1 MKFTMIR
8 RIAALGLILVLAAGI
23 PIQAS
28 SASTEKVTED
38 AASTKSLQEAQDE
51 KAQLEKALKEAQS
64 TIEDLRDS
72 KGDIESKVTELN
84 QQLIDI
90 SARITDL
97 ENQLTAKSEDI
108 QETKDELAGA
118 KEREAQQYADMKVRI
133 QFMYENGQTS
143 YLEALLSSRN
153 ISEFLNSADYIAQ
166 IQSYDRQKLT
176 EYQDTV
182 ESIVNLE
189 AQLEQEYTDLE
200 ALKSTVESNK
210 ATVAAMMRQKESELA
225 DISGDIED
233 AQSDADYYA
242 AEIQAQEELIA
253 AIKRAEAEKAAA
265 GVEEHPYTGG
275 AFRWPCPSST
285 RVTSDYGTRVSPMSG
300 ASSNHKGIDIGASA
314 GADIIA
320 AADGTVTAASYSS
333 AAGNYVMIDHGGGLY
348 TVYMHASS
356 LLVSPGQTV
365 SAGDVIAKV
374 GSTGISTGSHL
385 HFRRLFKWKLRQP
398 VELPGRLMEKV
409 HVGIDRNSL
418 SLDREFLH
426 ILLRI
431 AYRNEGNYGRT
442 KRKYAKRHD
451 RK

>member
-153 ISEFLNSADYIAQ
+153 SSEFLNSADYIAQ

-385 HFRRLFKWKLRQP
+385 HFG
-398 VELPGRLMEKV
+398 V
-409 HVGIDRNSL
+409 SL
-418 SLDREFLH
+418 NGSYVSPWSYL
-426 ILLRI
+426 
-431 AYRNEGNYGRT
+431 GG
-442 KRKYAKRHD
+442 
-451 RK
+451 

>member
-8 RIAALGLILVLAAGI
+8 RITALGLILVLAAGI

-38 AASTKSLQEAQDE
+38 DASTKSLQEAQDE
-51 KAQLEKALKEAQS
+51 KAQLEKALKEAQG
-64 TIEDLRDS
+64 TIEDLKDS

-133 QFMYENGQTS
+133 KFMYENGQTS

-385 HFRRLFKWKLRQP
+385 HFG
-398 VELPGRLMEKV
+398 V
-409 HVGIDRNSL
+409 SL
-418 SLDREFLH
+418 NGSYVSPWSYL
-426 ILLRI
+426 
-431 AYRNEGNYGRT
+431 GG
-442 KRKYAKRHD
+442 
-451 RK
+451 

>member
-8 RIAALGLILVLAAGI
+8 RITALGLILVLAAGI

-38 AASTKSLQEAQDE
+38 AVPTKSLQEAQDE

-385 HFRRLFKWKLRQP
+385 HFG
-398 VELPGRLMEKV
+398 V
-409 HVGIDRNSL
+409 SL
-418 SLDREFLH
+418 NGSYVSPWSYL
-426 ILLRI
+426 
-431 AYRNEGNYGRT
+431 GG
-442 KRKYAKRHD
+442 
-451 RK
+451 

>member
-8 RIAALGLILVLAAGI
+8 RITALGLILVLAAGI

-51 KAQLEKALKEAQS
+51 KAQLEKALKEAQG
-64 TIEDLRDS
+64 TIEDLKDS

-84 QQLIDI
+84 QQLMDI

-275 AFRWPCPSST
+275 TFRWPCPSST

-385 HFRRLFKWKLRQP
+385 HFG
-398 VELPGRLMEKV
+398 V
-409 HVGIDRNSL
+409 SL
-418 SLDREFLH
+418 NGSYVSPWSYL
-426 ILLRI
+426 
-431 AYRNEGNYGRT
+431 GG
-442 KRKYAKRHD
+442 
-451 RK
+451 

>member
-1 MKFTMIR
+1 MIR
-8 RIAALGLILVLAAGI
+8 RITALVLILVLAAGI
-23 PIQAS
+23 SIQAS

-64 TIEDLRDS
+64 TIEDLKDS

-314 GADIIA
+314 GANIIA

-385 HFRRLFKWKLRQP
+385 HFG
-398 VELPGRLMEKV
+398 V
-409 HVGIDRNSL
+409 SL
-418 SLDREFLH
+418 NGSYVSPWSYL
-426 ILLRI
+426 
-431 AYRNEGNYGRT
+431 GG
-442 KRKYAKRHD
+442 
-451 RK
+451 

>member
-8 RIAALGLILVLAAGI
+8 RITALVLILVLAAGI

-64 TIEDLRDS
+64 TIEDLKDS

-200 ALKSTVESNK
+200 ALKSTVESNN

-385 HFRRLFKWKLRQP
+385 HFG
-398 VELPGRLMEKV
+398 V
-409 HVGIDRNSL
+409 SL
-418 SLDREFLH
+418 NGSYVSPWSYL
-426 ILLRI
+426 
-431 AYRNEGNYGRT
+431 GG
-442 KRKYAKRHD
+442 
-451 RK
+451 

>member
-1 MKFTMIR
+1 MIR
-8 RIAALGLILVLAAGI
+8 RITALGLILVLAAGI

-51 KAQLEKALKEAQS
+51 KAQLEKALKEAQG
-64 TIEDLRDS
+64 TIEDLKDS

-84 QQLIDI
+84 QQLMDI

-108 QETKDELAGA
+108 QETKDELAGV

-385 HFRRLFKWKLRQP
+385 HFG
-398 VELPGRLMEKV
+398 V
-409 HVGIDRNSL
+409 SL
-418 SLDREFLH
+418 NGSYVSPWSYL
-426 ILLRI
+426 
-431 AYRNEGNYGRT
+431 GG
-442 KRKYAKRHD
+442 
-451 RK
+451 

>member
-1 MKFTMIR
+1 MIR
-8 RIAALGLILVLAAGI
+8 RITALGLILVLAAGI

-38 AASTKSLQEAQDE
+38 DASTKSLQEAQDE
-51 KAQLEKALKEAQS
+51 KAQLEKALKEAQG
-64 TIEDLRDS
+64 TIEDLKDS

-189 AQLEQEYTDLE
+189 AQLEHEYTDLE

-285 RVTSDYGTRVSPMSG
+285 RVTSDYGTRVSTMSG

-333 AAGNYVMIDHGGGLY
+333 AAGNYVMLDHGGGLY

-385 HFRRLFKWKLRQP
+385 HFG
-398 VELPGRLMEKV
+398 V
-409 HVGIDRNSL
+409 SL
-418 SLDREFLH
+418 NGSYVSPWSYL
-426 ILLRI
+426 
-431 AYRNEGNYGRT
+431 GG
-442 KRKYAKRHD
+442 
-451 RK
+451 

>member
-8 RIAALGLILVLAAGI
+8 RITALGLILVLAAGI

-38 AASTKSLQEAQDE
+38 DASTKSLQEAQDE
-51 KAQLEKALKEAQS
+51 KAQLEKALKEAQG
-64 TIEDLRDS
+64 TIEDLKDS

-385 HFRRLFKWKLRQP
+385 HFG
-398 VELPGRLMEKV
+398 V
-409 HVGIDRNSL
+409 SL
-418 SLDREFLH
+418 NGGYVSPWSYL
-426 ILLRI
+426 
-431 AYRNEGNYGRT
+431 GG
-442 KRKYAKRHD
+442 
-451 RK
+451 

>member
-8 RIAALGLILVLAAGI
+8 RITALGLILVLAAGI

-38 AASTKSLQEAQDE
+38 AASTKSLQDAQDE

-385 HFRRLFKWKLRQP
+385 HFG
-398 VELPGRLMEKV
+398 V
-409 HVGIDRNSL
+409 SL
-418 SLDREFLH
+418 NGSYVSPWSYL
-426 ILLRI
+426 
-431 AYRNEGNYGRT
+431 GG
-442 KRKYAKRHD
+442 
-451 RK
+451 

>member
-28 SASTEKVTED
+28 WASTEKVTED

-385 HFRRLFKWKLRQP
+385 HFG
-398 VELPGRLMEKV
+398 V
-409 HVGIDRNSL
+409 SL
-418 SLDREFLH
+418 NGSYVSPWSYL
-426 ILLRI
+426 
-431 AYRNEGNYGRT
+431 GG
-442 KRKYAKRHD
+442 
-451 RK
+451 

>member
-8 RIAALGLILVLAAGI
+8 RITALGLILVLAAGI

-153 ISEFLNSADYIAQ
+153 ISEFLNSADFIAQ
-166 IQSYDRQKLT
+166 IQSFDRQKLT

-385 HFRRLFKWKLRQP
+385 HFG
-398 VELPGRLMEKV
+398 V
-409 HVGIDRNSL
+409 SL
-418 SLDREFLH
+418 NGSYVSPWSYL
-426 ILLRI
+426 
-431 AYRNEGNYGRT
+431 GG
-442 KRKYAKRHD
+442 
-451 RK
+451 

>member
-8 RIAALGLILVLAAGI
+8 RITALGLILVLAAGI

-38 AASTKSLQEAQDE
+38 DASTKSLQEAQDE
-51 KAQLEKALKEAQS
+51 KTQLEKALKEAQG
-64 TIEDLRDS
+64 TIEDLKDS

-385 HFRRLFKWKLRQP
+385 HFG
-398 VELPGRLMEKV
+398 V
-409 HVGIDRNSL
+409 SL
-418 SLDREFLH
+418 NGSYVSPWSYL
-426 ILLRI
+426 
-431 AYRNEGNYGRT
+431 GG
-442 KRKYAKRHD
+442 
-451 RK
+451 

>member
-1 MKFTMIR
+1 MIR
-8 RIAALGLILVLAAGI
+8 RITALGLILVLAAGI

-38 AASTKSLQEAQDE
+38 DASTKSLQEAQDE
-51 KAQLEKALKEAQS
+51 KAQLEKALKEAQG
-64 TIEDLRDS
+64 TIEDLKDS

-333 AAGNYVMIDHGGGLY
+333 AAGTYVMIDHGGGLY

-385 HFRRLFKWKLRQP
+385 HFG
-398 VELPGRLMEKV
+398 V
-409 HVGIDRNSL
+409 SL
-418 SLDREFLH
+418 NGSYVSPWSYL
-426 ILLRI
+426 
-431 AYRNEGNYGRT
+431 GG
-442 KRKYAKRHD
+442 
-451 RK
+451 

>member
-8 RIAALGLILVLAAGI
+8 RITALVLILVLAAGI
-23 PIQAS
+23 SIQAS

-210 ATVAAMMRQKESELA
+210 ATVAALMRQKESELA

-385 HFRRLFKWKLRQP
+385 HFG
-398 VELPGRLMEKV
+398 V
-409 HVGIDRNSL
+409 SL
-418 SLDREFLH
+418 NGSYVSPWSYL
-426 ILLRI
+426 
-431 AYRNEGNYGRT
+431 GG
-442 KRKYAKRHD
+442 
-451 RK
+451 

>member
-38 AASTKSLQEAQDE
+38 DASTKSLQEAQDE

-253 AIKRAEAEKAAA
+253 AIKRVEAEKAAA

-385 HFRRLFKWKLRQP
+385 HFG
-398 VELPGRLMEKV
+398 V
-409 HVGIDRNSL
+409 SL
-418 SLDREFLH
+418 NGSYVSPWSYL
-426 ILLRI
+426 
-431 AYRNEGNYGRT
+431 GG
-442 KRKYAKRHD
+442 
-451 RK
+451 

>member
-8 RIAALGLILVLAAGI
+8 RITALGLILVLAAGI

-38 AASTKSLQEAQDE
+38 DASTKSLQEAQDE
-51 KAQLEKALKEAQS
+51 KAQLEKARKEAQG
-64 TIEDLRDS
+64 TIEDLKDS

-385 HFRRLFKWKLRQP
+385 HFG
-398 VELPGRLMEKV
+398 V
-409 HVGIDRNSL
+409 SL
-418 SLDREFLH
+418 NGSYVSPWSYL
-426 ILLRI
+426 
-431 AYRNEGNYGRT
+431 GG
-442 KRKYAKRHD
+442 
-451 RK
+451 

>member
-8 RIAALGLILVLAAGI
+8 RITALGLILVLAAGI

-38 AASTKSLQEAQDE
+38 DASTKSLQEAQDE
-51 KAQLEKALKEAQS
+51 KAQLEKALKEAQGM
-64 TIEDLRDS
+64 IEDLKDS

-385 HFRRLFKWKLRQP
+385 HFG
-398 VELPGRLMEKV
+398 V
-409 HVGIDRNSL
+409 SL
-418 SLDREFLH
+418 NGSYVSPWSYL
-426 ILLRI
+426 
-431 AYRNEGNYGRT
+431 GG
-442 KRKYAKRHD
+442 
-451 RK
+451 

>member
-8 RIAALGLILVLAAGI
+8 RITALGLILVLAAGI

-28 SASTEKVTED
+28 SAATEKATED
-38 AASTKSLQEAQDE
+38 AASMKSLQEAQDE
-51 KAQLEKALKEAQS
+51 KAQLEKALKEAQC
-64 TIEDLRDS
+64 TIEDLKDS

-84 QQLIDI
+84 QQLMDI

-300 ASSNHKGIDIGASA
+300 ASSNHKGIDIGASS

-385 HFRRLFKWKLRQP
+385 HFG
-398 VELPGRLMEKV
+398 V
-409 HVGIDRNSL
+409 SL
-418 SLDREFLH
+418 NGSYVSPWSYL
-426 ILLRI
+426 
-431 AYRNEGNYGRT
+431 GG
-442 KRKYAKRHD
+442 
-451 RK
+451 

>member
-8 RIAALGLILVLAAGI
+8 RITALGLILVLAAGI

-38 AASTKSLQEAQDE
+38 DASTKSLQEAQDE
-51 KAQLEKALKEAQS
+51 KAQLEKALKEAQG
-64 TIEDLRDS
+64 TIEDLKDS

-176 EYQDTV
+176 EYQDAV

-385 HFRRLFKWKLRQP
+385 HFG
-398 VELPGRLMEKV
+398 V
-409 HVGIDRNSL
+409 SL
-418 SLDREFLH
+418 NGSYVSPWSYL
-426 ILLRI
+426 
-431 AYRNEGNYGRT
+431 GG
-442 KRKYAKRHD
+442 
-451 RK
+451 

>member
-8 RIAALGLILVLAAGI
+8 RITALGLILVLAAGI

-38 AASTKSLQEAQDE
+38 DASTKSLQEAQDE

-64 TIEDLRDS
+64 TIEDLKDS

-189 AQLEQEYTDLE
+189 AKMEQEYTDLE

-385 HFRRLFKWKLRQP
+385 HFG
-398 VELPGRLMEKV
+398 V
-409 HVGIDRNSL
+409 SL
-418 SLDREFLH
+418 NGSYVSPWSYL
-426 ILLRI
+426 
-431 AYRNEGNYGRT
+431 GG
-442 KRKYAKRHD
+442 
-451 RK
+451 

>member
-1 MKFTMIR
+1 MQYTMIR
-8 RIAALGLILVLAAGI
+8 RITAPGLILVLAAGI

-38 AASTKSLQEAQDE
+38 DASTKSLQEAQDE
-51 KAQLEKALKEAQS
+51 KAQLEKALKEAQG
-64 TIEDLRDS
+64 TIEDLKDS

-385 HFRRLFKWKLRQP
+385 HFG
-398 VELPGRLMEKV
+398 V
-409 HVGIDRNSL
+409 SL
-418 SLDREFLH
+418 NGSYVSPWSYL
-426 ILLRI
+426 
-431 AYRNEGNYGRT
+431 GG
-442 KRKYAKRHD
+442 
-451 RK
+451 

>member
-320 AADGTVTAASYSS
+320 AADGTVTVASYSS

-385 HFRRLFKWKLRQP
+385 HFG
-398 VELPGRLMEKV
+398 V
-409 HVGIDRNSL
+409 SL
-418 SLDREFLH
+418 NGSYVSPWSYL
-426 ILLRI
+426 
-431 AYRNEGNYGRT
+431 GG
-442 KRKYAKRHD
+442 
-451 RK
+451 

>member
-8 RIAALGLILVLAAGI
+8 RITALGLILVLAAGI

-38 AASTKSLQEAQDE
+38 DASTKSLQEAQDE
-51 KAQLEKALKEAQS
+51 KAQLEKALKEAQG
-64 TIEDLRDS
+64 TIEDLKDS

-143 YLEALLSSRN
+143 YLEALLYSRN
-153 ISEFLNSADYIAQ
+153 ISEFLNYADYIAQ

-385 HFRRLFKWKLRQP
+385 HFG
-398 VELPGRLMEKV
+398 V
-409 HVGIDRNSL
+409 SL
-418 SLDREFLH
+418 NGSYVSPWSYL
-426 ILLRI
+426 
-431 AYRNEGNYGRT
+431 GG
-442 KRKYAKRHD
+442 
-451 RK
+451 

>member
-8 RIAALGLILVLAAGI
+8 RITALGLILVLAAGI

-320 AADGTVTAASYSS
+320 ADGTVTAASYSS

-385 HFRRLFKWKLRQP
+385 HFG
-398 VELPGRLMEKV
+398 V
-409 HVGIDRNSL
+409 SL
-418 SLDREFLH
+418 NGSYVSPWSYL
-426 ILLRI
+426 
-431 AYRNEGNYGRT
+431 GG
-442 KRKYAKRHD
+442 
-451 RK
+451 

>member
-8 RIAALGLILVLAAGI
+8 RITALGLILVLAAGI

-38 AASTKSLQEAQDE
+38 DASTKSLQEAQDE
-51 KAQLEKALKEAQS
+51 KAQLEKALKEAQG
-64 TIEDLRDS
+64 TIEDLKDS

-374 GSTGISTGSHL
+374 GRTGISTGSHL
-385 HFRRLFKWKLRQP
+385 HFG
-398 VELPGRLMEKV
+398 V
-409 HVGIDRNSL
+409 SL
-418 SLDREFLH
+418 NGSYVSPWSYL
-426 ILLRI
+426 
-431 AYRNEGNYGRT
+431 GG
-442 KRKYAKRHD
+442 
-451 RK
+451 

>member
-8 RIAALGLILVLAAGI
+8 RIAALVLILVLAAGI
-23 PIQAS
+23 SIQAS

-143 YLEALLSSRN
+143 YLEVLLSSRN

-385 HFRRLFKWKLRQP
+385 HFG
-398 VELPGRLMEKV
+398 V
-409 HVGIDRNSL
+409 SL
-418 SLDREFLH
+418 NGSYVSPWSYL
-426 ILLRI
+426 
-431 AYRNEGNYGRT
+431 GG
-442 KRKYAKRHD
+442 
-451 RK
+451 

>member
-8 RIAALGLILVLAAGI
+8 RIIALGLILVLAAGI

-38 AASTKSLQEAQDE
+38 DASTKSLQEAQDE

-64 TIEDLRDS
+64 TIEDLKDS

-189 AQLEQEYTDLE
+189 AQLEQEDTDLE

-285 RVTSDYGTRVSPMSG
+285 RVTSNYGTRVSPMSG

-385 HFRRLFKWKLRQP
+385 HFG
-398 VELPGRLMEKV
+398 V
-409 HVGIDRNSL
+409 SL
-418 SLDREFLH
+418 NGSYVSPWSYL
-426 ILLRI
+426 
-431 AYRNEGNYGRT
+431 GG
-442 KRKYAKRHD
+442 
-451 RK
+451 

>member
-1 MKFTMIR
+1 MQYTMIR
-8 RIAALGLILVLAAGI
+8 RITALGLILVLAAGI

-38 AASTKSLQEAQDE
+38 DASTKSLQEAQDE
-51 KAQLEKALKEAQS
+51 KAQLEKALKEAQG
-64 TIEDLRDS
+64 TIEDLKDS

-385 HFRRLFKWKLRQP
+385 HFG
-398 VELPGRLMEKV
+398 V
-409 HVGIDRNSL
+409 SL
-418 SLDREFLH
+418 NGSYVSPWSYL
-426 ILLRI
+426 
-431 AYRNEGNYGRT
+431 GG
-442 KRKYAKRHD
+442 
-451 RK
+451 

>member
-64 TIEDLRDS
+64 TIEDLRDA

-348 TVYMHASS
+348 TVYMHASA

-385 HFRRLFKWKLRQP
+385 HFG
-398 VELPGRLMEKV
+398 V
-409 HVGIDRNSL
+409 SL
-418 SLDREFLH
+418 NGSYVSPWSYL
-426 ILLRI
+426 
-431 AYRNEGNYGRT
+431 GG
-442 KRKYAKRHD
+442 
-451 RK
+451 

>member
-8 RIAALGLILVLAAGI
+8 RIAALGLLLVLAAGI

-385 HFRRLFKWKLRQP
+385 HFG
-398 VELPGRLMEKV
+398 V
-409 HVGIDRNSL
+409 SL
-418 SLDREFLH
+418 NGSYVSPWSYL
-426 ILLRI
+426 
-431 AYRNEGNYGRT
+431 GG
-442 KRKYAKRHD
+442 
-451 RK
+451 

>member
-51 KAQLEKALKEAQS
+51 KAQLEKALKEAQG

-385 HFRRLFKWKLRQP
+385 HFG
-398 VELPGRLMEKV
+398 V
-409 HVGIDRNSL
+409 SL
-418 SLDREFLH
+418 NGSYVSPWSYL
-426 ILLRI
+426 
-431 AYRNEGNYGRT
+431 GG
-442 KRKYAKRHD
+442 
-451 RK
+451 

>member
-8 RIAALGLILVLAAGI
+8 RITALGLILVLAAGI

-38 AASTKSLQEAQDE
+38 DASTKALQEAQDE
-51 KAQLEKALKEAQS
+51 KAQLEKALKEAQG
-64 TIEDLRDS
+64 TIEDLKDS

-385 HFRRLFKWKLRQP
+385 HFG
-398 VELPGRLMEKV
+398 V
-409 HVGIDRNSL
+409 SL
-418 SLDREFLH
+418 NGSYVSPWSYL
-426 ILLRI
+426 
-431 AYRNEGNYGRT
+431 GG
-442 KRKYAKRHD
+442 
-451 RK
+451 

>member
-8 RIAALGLILVLAAGI
+8 RITALGLILVLAAGI

-28 SASTEKVTED
+28 SAATEKATED

-64 TIEDLRDS
+64 TIEDLKDS

-84 QQLIDI
+84 QQLMDI

-300 ASSNHKGIDIGASA
+300 ASSNHKGIDIGASS

-385 HFRRLFKWKLRQP
+385 HFG
-398 VELPGRLMEKV
+398 V
-409 HVGIDRNSL
+409 SL
-418 SLDREFLH
+418 NGSYVSPWSYL
-426 ILLRI
+426 
-431 AYRNEGNYGRT
+431 EG
-442 KRKYAKRHD
+442 
-451 RK
+451 

>member
-8 RIAALGLILVLAAGI
+8 RITALGLILVLAAGI

-38 AASTKSLQEAQDE
+38 DASTKSLQEAQDE
-51 KAQLEKALKEAQS
+51 KAQLEKALKEAQG
-64 TIEDLRDS
+64 TIEDLKDS

-374 GSTGISTGSHL
+374 RSTGISTGSHL
-385 HFRRLFKWKLRQP
+385 HFG
-398 VELPGRLMEKV
+398 V
-409 HVGIDRNSL
+409 SL
-418 SLDREFLH
+418 NGSYVSPWSYL
-426 ILLRI
+426 
-431 AYRNEGNYGRT
+431 GG
-442 KRKYAKRHD
+442 
-451 RK
+451 

>member
-8 RIAALGLILVLAAGI
+8 RITALVLILVLAAGI
-23 PIQAS
+23 SIQAS

-64 TIEDLRDS
+64 TIEDLKDS

-182 ESIVNLE
+182 KSIVNLE

-385 HFRRLFKWKLRQP
+385 HFG
-398 VELPGRLMEKV
+398 V
-409 HVGIDRNSL
+409 SL
-418 SLDREFLH
+418 NGSYVSPWSYL
-426 ILLRI
+426 
-431 AYRNEGNYGRT
+431 GG
-442 KRKYAKRHD
+442 
-451 RK
+451 